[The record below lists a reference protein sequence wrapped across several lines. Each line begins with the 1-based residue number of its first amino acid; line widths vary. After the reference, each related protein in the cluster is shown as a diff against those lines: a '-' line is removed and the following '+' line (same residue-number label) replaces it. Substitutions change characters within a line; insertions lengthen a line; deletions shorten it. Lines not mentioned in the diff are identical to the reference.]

1 MANAR
6 FAGFWYNVREMGR
19 NGFRDVAF
27 SCDDR
32 GAKFLR
38 VTVWSLLS
46 HYHGFAP
53 VRINVFEGFW
63 GHSEGG
69 KRVKYVLRQG
79 GK

>member
-1 MANAR
+1 M
-6 FAGFWYNVREMGR
+6 REMGR

-46 HYHGFAP
+46 HCQGFAP
-53 VRINVFEGFW
+53 GRINVLEGCW

>member
-53 VRINVFEGFW
+53 VRINVFEGFG
-63 GHSEGG
+63 GHSEGV